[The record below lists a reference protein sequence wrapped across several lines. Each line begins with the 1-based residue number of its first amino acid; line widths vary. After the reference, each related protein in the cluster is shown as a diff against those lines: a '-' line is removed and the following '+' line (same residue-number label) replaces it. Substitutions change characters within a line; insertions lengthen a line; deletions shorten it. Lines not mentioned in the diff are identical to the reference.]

1 MMKRVVLVI
10 TIVFCLFALGL
21 STFSQGDSS
30 ASQQRYPT
38 SFKTLN
44 GTVILVEDLA
54 QGRWALGFIVFPGCP
69 ACEKMVEWFEQAAQ
83 AFPEIKFLFIAS
95 EATPELRDLVKA
107 HAPEIPVLLDKGGVL
122 GTELGVTRAP
132 TVFLSAE
139 GMYITRL
146 DWPFTEGK
154 LLRELAQSLLIKL
167 PNPRDLLG
175 KQAPNFSAVNL
186 NGDKI
191 GLADFARPLLLAF
204 LNPNCPSCWD
214 VLPSLLELPNDVAAG
229 IVIPVRQSRLSTEH
243 WEKLQQFQRKASE
256 QGKQVAVVLDK
267 WSKEEGFKILSAYK
281 IKATPTFILVGK
293 ENIIDWVLEGPIE
306 GGDLADAIAKELEGV
321 NR

>member
-1 MMKRVVLVI
+1 MKQVVLVI
-10 TIVFCLFALGL
+10 AIVFYLFAL
-21 STFSQGDSS
+21 SPSAFSQVNSS
-30 ASQQRYPT
+30 TSQQEHPASYE
-38 SFKTLN
+38 TLD
-44 GTVILVEDLA
+44 GGVISVEEFT
-54 QGRWALGFIVFPGCP
+54 QGRWALGFIVSPGCP
-69 ACEKMVEWFEQAAQ
+69 ACEKVVEWFEQAAQ
-83 AFPEIKFLFIAS
+83 AFPEVKFLLIAS
-95 EATPELRDLVKA
+95 AATPEVRELVKT
-107 HAPEIPVLLDKGGVL
+107 HAPEIPVLLDQDGVL
-122 GTELGVTRAP
+122 GIELEIKRAP

-154 LLRELAQSLLIKL
+154 LLRELAQSLLIKF

-191 GLADFARPLLLAF
+191 GLADFPRPLLLAF
-204 LNPNCPSCWD
+204 LAANCPSCWD

-243 WEKLQQFQRKASE
+243 WEKLEQFQQKASE

-267 WSKEEGFKILSAYK
+267 WSKEGGFKILLAYK

-306 GGDLADAIAKELEGV
+306 GGDLADAIAKALKGM